1 MSASPEGDVSP
12 KLERSSP
19 AQAPI
24 SPHQRAMA
32 ALEQR
37 VNVGSRSILLAVRL
51 TLTQYDYTM
60 QSITSKRGV
69 LRGDT
74 RRPAEVTQ
82 GCVTMAGG
90 ASALLHSSA
99 LSCMIGVPTVTT
111 AGSAKLLTALAAAHG

>member
-1 MSASPEGDVSP
+1 MNASPEGDVSP
-12 KLERSSP
+12 ELERSTP

-37 VNVGSRSILLAVRL
+37 VNVGSRSILLAIRL
-51 TLTQYDYTM
+51 TLTQHEYTM

-90 ASALLHSSA
+90 GICTSSQLCLVLHDRSAHSDNSGF
-99 LSCMIGVPTVTT
+99 C
-111 AGSAKLLTALAAAHG
+111 